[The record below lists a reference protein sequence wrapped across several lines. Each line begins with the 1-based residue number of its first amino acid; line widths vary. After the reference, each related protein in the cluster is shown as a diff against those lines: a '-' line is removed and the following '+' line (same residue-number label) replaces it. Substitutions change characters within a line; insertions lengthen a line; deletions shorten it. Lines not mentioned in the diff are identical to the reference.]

1 MTYIYTALKLH
12 LCKDIIGII
21 EDMVKW
27 EGNSNWITVHK
38 DGQDIKY
45 YGGSL
50 LVVGVLCESLSVG
63 PRILYDPNFTGDKPI
78 QLSDSFPEYA
88 KPCTISAERYLKRG
102 DVYVPTIYSNVM
114 FSYPYTLFKINES
127 CYIFDRV
134 NGNGECLYIANNLQT
149 LYDKYMDDNEKKAF
163 FKLEEL
169 KE

>member
-1 MTYIYTALKLH
+1 MSYIYTALKPH

-21 EDMVKW
+21 EDMVRW
-27 EGNSNWITVHK
+27 EGDANWITEH
-38 DGQDIKY
+38 
-45 YGGSL
+45 
-50 LVVGVLCESLSVG
+50 
-63 PRILYDPNFTGDKPI
+63 KPI